1 MLFFI
6 TDMCLLQLFTIEL
19 GGQKIVVVSSYEVM
33 HELLVK
39 NADFSSNRTVR
50 TMPNHYEEIAKHTP
64 GELFCGYWHLYID
77 EDICIFQDR
86 MGRYA
91 FCL

>member
-6 TDMCLLQLFTIEL
+6 TDLGLLQLFTIEL

-50 TMPNHYEEIAKHTP
+50 TMPHHYEEIAKHTP
-64 GELFCGYWHLYID
+64 GALL
-77 EDICIFQDR
+77 
-86 MGRYA
+86 
-91 FCL
+91 

>member
-6 TDMCLLQLFTIEL
+6 TDMGLLQLFTIEL

-33 HELLVK
+33 HELLLK

-50 TMPNHYEEIAKHTP
+50 PRPYHYKDIAKLTP
-64 GELFCGYWHLYID
+64 GWV
-77 EDICIFQDR
+77 FQ
-86 MGRYA
+86 A
-91 FCL
+91 AT